1 MSTPIKP
8 SGIGSVNGI
17 TASAAVNSLNGSNG
31 QGGTAALQDLMSR
44 LGAQGAGQG
53 SQQAFSQWLNQHA
66 AAHDEPAAQPKPAS
80 PARPAAPPRPTQVA
94 NPATTRLS
102 TEQLQ
107 AMQSQARL
115 VQQAQ
120 QAQQANRPDKT
131 APKPQ
136 AKPAAKE
143 GAPRADEAQADDR
156 ADEADQTDTAPAA
169 DAAAVVRELTPP
181 AHVQAHDTAGMMAW
195 LAQLSQSEA
204 LQGQEGD
211 AALDA
216 GSGGVTG
223 QGGQNGLGGD
233 GASQPGR
240 GALDPAQLSAT
251 ISLDSPAW
259 RSASGSASLQAEVM
273 LAPVGASGEGRADTT
288 AFASLL
294 SGGLQGPA
302 GGAQRSGEASAL
314 RHERATLETPFG
326 GTDFAQALA
335 EKVSM
340 WVSTA
345 PTDGPMTAELHL
357 NPAEMGPINVK
368 ISLDGQSAQVDFAAA
383 ALETRQAIEAS
394 MPLLSTALDS
404 IGLSL
409 SGSDVSSQTPQQQ
422 SFAQQMAREA
432 ERTQGRAG
440 RERGDSDAQPLDTGL
455 RPVRAP
461 RPGRLGGL
469 DLYA

>member
-8 SGIGSVNGI
+8 STLAGLNG
-17 TASAAVNSLNGSNG
+17 VNSANPQSGSA
-31 QGGTAALQDLMSR
+31 TLQDLMSR

-66 AAHDEPAAQPKPAS
+66 AAHDEPSAKAKPAS
-80 PARPAAPPRPTQVA
+80 PARPAAPPRQAQAAP
-94 NPATTRLS
+94 NPASTRLS

-115 VQQAQ
+115 AQ
-120 QAQQANRPDKT
+120 QAQQAHRPDKV
-131 APKPQ
+131 APKAQ
-136 AKPAAKE
+136 AKPATKE
-143 GAPRADEAQADDR
+143 GAPRADEAHPDDR
-156 ADEADQTDTAPAA
+156 ADEAAQADAASAPAG
-169 DAAAVVRELTPP
+169 DGAAVVRELTPP
-181 AHVQAHDTAGMMAW
+181 AHVQANDTAGMMAW
-195 LAQLSQSEA
+195 LAQLSQADA
-204 LQGQEGD
+204 LQGQEGGS
-211 AALDA
+211 ALDA
-216 GSGGVTG
+216 TSGGSLPG
-223 QGGQNGLGGD
+223 QGEQMGD
-233 GASQPGR
+233 GANRPGL
-240 GALDPAQLSAT
+240 AASDPGQLSAP
-251 ISLDSPAW
+251 IALDSPAW
-259 RSASGSASLQAEVM
+259 RSASGSASLQADAM
-273 LAPVGASGEGRADTT
+273 LAPVGASGEGRADTA
-288 AFASLL
+288 AFANLL
-294 SGGLQGPA
+294 TGGLQGA
-302 GGAQRSGEASAL
+302 GAGAGAQRSGEASAL

-335 EKVSM
+335 EKVSL

-422 SFAQQMAREA
+422 SFAQQMAGEA
-432 ERTQGRAG
+432 ERAQGKAG
-440 RERGDSDAQPLDTGL
+440 RERGDSDAQPLDTGM
-455 RPVRAP
+455 RQVSAP